1 MGHNDLAD
9 FYYKRGDL
17 QNALKNYQRTRD
29 YCTTSKHIVQMCLNV
44 IRVAL
49 ELEQFVHVNSFVA
62 KASITPDIAKDVRG
76 RGRCR
81 AVKRRG

>member
-1 MGHNDLAD
+1 
-9 FYYKRGDL
+9 
-17 QNALKNYQRTRD
+17 
-29 YCTTSKHIVQMCLNV
+29 MCLNV

-76 RGRCR
+76 
-81 AVKRRG
+81 ARRIQTCGAPRL